1 MRCQQ
6 VRNGLLPLSFLTK
19 TLQFIKTCSGQIYPI
34 VLNRAVL
41 SQMVAEMHRLLR
53 PNGILIQVTD
63 EPPGITLCAN
73 FL

>member
-1 MRCQQ
+1 VRCQQ
-6 VRNGLLPLSFLTK
+6 VRNGLLALGFLAKPPAVYQDMLGTEK
-19 TLQFIKTCSGQIYPI
+19 PI
-34 VLNRAVL
+34 DLNRAVL

-63 EPPGITLCAN
+63 EPPGIISCAN